1 MKIRVHLERP
11 TLRRERDYLDGVRR
25 SRALHRGFVSTGVT
39 PEEYRQYLRRTRRG
53 TQESFFIV
61 LSASRALVGVININ
75 DIVRYSLQC
84 GQLGYYAFEP
94 YAGLG
99 LMQEGLAL
107 VVREA
112 FGKLGL
118 HRLEASVQPRNVRS
132 MALLRSLGF
141 SVEGVARR
149 YLKIGGRWLDHER
162 WALLREDWPLVRRGL
177 SAKLASAPDARP
189 SRGPQGVRN
198 A

>member
-1 MKIRVHLERP
+1 MKTRVHLERP
-11 TLRRERDYLDGVRR
+11 ALRRESDYLDGVRR
-25 SRALHRGFVSTGVT
+25 SRALHRGFVSTGAT
-39 PEEYRQYLRRTRRG
+39 SEEYRQYLRRTRRS
-53 TQESFFIV
+53 TQESFFVV
-61 LSASRALVGVININ
+61 LSASRALAGVINVN

-99 LMQEGLAL
+99 LMREGLAL
-107 VVREA
+107 VVCEA

-132 MALLRSLGF
+132 IALLRSLGF

-162 WALLREDWPLVRRGL
+162 WALLREDWPLVRREPAL
-177 SAKLASAPDARP
+177 HA
-189 SRGPQGVRN
+189 
-198 A
+198 